1 MKYISEKV
9 AYIKGL
15 AKGLKLDTSS
25 DEGKIITALIDVIDD
40 LTDAVDG
47 IAEAHDDLA
56 DYVEVIDEDLE
67 ELSDEF
73 DDLNDLLLDFPD
85 YDFPNED
92 DEDDDLY
99 EVICPDCG
107 EVYLTDFESFDADDV
122 ICPKCGKKFE
132 LESTVVN
139 KLKQAEACM
148 HHNQN
153 EEA

>member
-15 AKGLKLDTSS
+15 AEGLKLDTSS
-25 DEGKIITALIDVIDD
+25 DEGRIISALIDVIDD

-67 ELSDEF
+67 ELTDEF
-73 DDLNDLLLDFPD
+73 DELNDLMFDFSDLETLDE
-85 YDFPNED
+85 N
-92 DEDDDLY
+92 DDDLY

-132 LESTVVN
+132 LESTVVD
-139 KLKQAEACM
+139 KLKQAEGCM
-148 HHNQN
+148 HHHHD

>member
-15 AKGLKLDTSS
+15 AEGLKLDTSS
-25 DEGKIITALIDVIDD
+25 DEGRIISALIDVIDD

-67 ELSDEF
+67 DLSDDF
-73 DDLNDLLLDFPD
+73 DELNDMLFDFSD
-85 YDFPNED
+85 LEHMDDD

-132 LESTVVN
+132 LESKVVD

-148 HHNQN
+148 HHHQD